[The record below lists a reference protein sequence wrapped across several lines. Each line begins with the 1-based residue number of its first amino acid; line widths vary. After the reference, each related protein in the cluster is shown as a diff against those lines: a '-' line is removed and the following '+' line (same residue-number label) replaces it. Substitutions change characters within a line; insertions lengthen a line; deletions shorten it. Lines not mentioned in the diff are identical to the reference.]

1 MKKIIFILLVMLT
14 TILVG
19 CDTKKK
25 IEGETI
31 EVKHSKGTV
40 YVSTNIKKAAVFD
53 YGVLDIIDNLEIDV
67 EVATPTSNIPN
78 YLNHF
83 QDSFDIGSI
92 KEANLEKVYEFNPDV
107 IFISSRLEASY
118 DDLNEI
124 APTIY
129 IEIDSTK
136 YLEDLKNNVL
146 LVSKL
151 FHVEEKADALISSI
165 ENDILEVKEI
175 TKDFNKKALI
185 VLVNGNSMSAYG
197 SGSRFGLIHD
207 VLGIKEVDP
216 NINISTHGQQITY
229 EYLSSKNPDIIFA
242 IDRASVVEGTPSS
255 NIFDNVMMENVTAY
269 NNNDIHYLNATAWY
283 IVSGGIT
290 STKEM
295 ILNIKNAIE

>member
-14 TILVG
+14 TVLVG

-83 QDSFDIGSI
+83 QDSFDIGTI

-255 NIFDNVMMENVTAY
+255 NIFANVMMENVTAY
-269 NNNDIHYLNATAWY
+269 KNNDIHYLNATAWY